1 MTCLLVPRA
10 GAAYSE
16 DVRTHRPNENRNEH
30 QDRIGESF
38 EALLAAS
45 VGAGSVWIV
54 AFTLVGSVI
63 GLA

>member
-1 MTCLLVPRA
+1 MNTK
-10 GAAYSE
+10 
-16 DVRTHRPNENRNEH
+16 T
-30 QDRIGESF
+30 RIGESF
-38 EALLAAS
+38 EALLAAP